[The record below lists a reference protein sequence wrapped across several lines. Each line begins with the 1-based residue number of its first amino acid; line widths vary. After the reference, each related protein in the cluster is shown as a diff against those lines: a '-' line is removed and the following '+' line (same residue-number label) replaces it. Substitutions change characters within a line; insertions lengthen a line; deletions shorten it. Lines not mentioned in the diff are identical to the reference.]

1 MLSAVNIFSLIYTK
15 HTYEALFFMHAAP
28 VIGNFYEI
36 SGLILDEEILLPQ
49 IKLFGSKSTN
59 SYLV

>member
-36 SGLILDEEILLPQ
+36 SALILDEEILLPQ
-49 IKLFGSKSTN
+49 IK
-59 SYLV
+59 